1 MKKPIILAAALI
13 LVGTLSFFAWK
24 EYKSQETQSQVLT
37 GTVEATKAD
46 ITPKLAGYIEAL
58 YVKEGEP
65 VTKGALA
72 ARLSRKDLEAA
83 HLRDQAAY
91 ESASMN
97 LTKLQNGNRPEEI
110 RQAQNETRA
119 AKAASD
125 KANEDYARME
135 TLLASGAIS
144 RQAYDAAV
152 EARDA
157 AAANLAA
164 LEERQAL
171 LEKGARAEDLAMASH
186 AKDQAA
192 AAMAMSEEAVKDL
205 SIYVPLSGMVLTKNF
220 EPGEYVSP
228 GSPIATIA
236 DLSDMWVKVYVSS
249 TELGQIRLGQQADI
263 SIDGMPGR
271 AFHGHIKEISDSAE
285 YTPRQSITKNERA
298 NLVFAVKVAVDD
310 GDGLVKPGMPADV
323 VFHE

>member
-1 MKKPIILAAALI
+1 MKKPVILAAALV
-13 LVGTLSFFAWK
+13 LLGALSFFAWK
-24 EYKSQETQSQVLT
+24 EYKSQEAQSHVLT

-46 ITPKLAGYIEAL
+46 ITPKLSGYIEEL
-58 YVKEGEP
+58 HVKEGEP
-65 VTKGALA
+65 VVKGALA

-83 HLRDQAAY
+83 YLRDEAAY
-91 ESASMN
+91 ESAAMN
-97 LTKLQNGNRPEEI
+97 LTKLQNGSRPEEI

-119 AKAASD
+119 ARAASV
-125 KANEDYARME
+125 KASQDYARME
-135 TLLASGAIS
+135 ALLSADAIS
-144 RQAYDAAV
+144 RQAYDAAL

-164 LEERQAL
+164 LEERQKL
-171 LEKGARAEDLAMASH
+171 LETGARAEDLAMASR

-192 AAMAMSEEAVKDL
+192 AAMAMSEESVKDL
-205 SIYVPLSGMVLTKNF
+205 SIYVPLSGVILTKNF
-220 EPGEYVSP
+220 ESGEYVSP

-236 DLSDMWVKVYVSS
+236 DLSDMWVKVYISS
-249 TELGQIRLGQQADI
+249 TELEEIRLGQKADI

-271 AFHGHIKEISDSAE
+271 VFSGHIKEISDAAE
-285 YTPRQSITKNERA
+285 YTPRQSITKKERA